1 MAAAATAVD
10 VGGETVRDGIP
21 PVRLRVE
28 GMMCQNSCGTTV
40 RNALLSVGG
49 VERAEAIFA
58 SSSATAWGTALV
70 ASDLIDAVECVGFG
84 ATVENTSAEG
94 RRRGSSDTHRRKT
107 RQAKPSAVVP

>member
-28 GMMCQNSCGTTV
+28 GMMCQNSCGATV
-40 RNALLSVGG
+40 RNALLGVGG
-49 VERAEAIFA
+49 VERVEVVFA

-70 ASDLIDAVECVGFG
+70 ALDLIAAVECVGFK
-84 ATVENTSAEG
+84 ATVDTSGESKG
-94 RRRGSSDTHRRKT
+94 RGSSNDTHR
-107 RQAKPSAVVP
+107 